1 MNFLEFQSQTS
12 TIIFAKDFWIFIA
25 TAVPLTVA
33 TLGIW
38 FLATHQEKK
47 GKQRKRKYDTAE
59 TDEEA
64 QQIRNAK
71 IVTLL

>member
-1 MNFLEFQSQTS
+1 MNFLTFQSRTS

-38 FLATHQEKK
+38 FLATHREKK
-47 GKQRKRKYDTAE
+47 GKEKRSQYYAPENDKE
-59 TDEEA
+59 TW
-64 QQIRNAK
+64 QIGRA
-71 IVTLL
+71 